1 MTGVDALGLG
11 RDAFARRA
19 WTAAYEGLS
28 AADQEDPLSLDDLE
42 RLAVAARMI
51 GKDTVCADL
60 WARAHQDCV
69 RAGRTERALRYA
81 FWLAFGLLN
90 SGEMAR
96 GGAWLARAQRLLDDS
111 ALDCVEQGYL
121 MLPMAIGGLDEDPAG
136 SRDTFTRVL
145 EIAARFDD
153 TALAAMGRMGLGRSL
168 IRLGGAAEGVPLLDD
183 VMIAITAGEA
193 HPMVVGDLY
202 CGVIEACWE
211 IFDLR
216 RAREWTAVL
225 SEWCDSQ
232 PDLVPFRGQ
241 CRVHRAQ
248 ILQLHGAW
256 QDALAEAERA
266 CVLFSDP
273 PGQPAIGLAFYQRA
287 ELYRLLGEFAPAE
300 QDYRLAGEWGS
311 PYPGLAQLRLMQGR
325 LDVAHA
331 AIKRCL
337 GETDDR
343 IVRSRLLPASV
354 EILLAARDVSGAR
367 AAADE
372 LTGIAQALEAPPLLR
387 AFALAATGAVR
398 LAEDD
403 PAGARAVLRDARAAW
418 QELDAPFETA
428 CVRVSMGIACRRL
441 GDEDGAE
448 IELEAARHVFE
459 QLGAMPFVAMV
470 EQLAGTTARRTA
482 AGLTGRELEV
492 LRLVAAG
499 NSNRAIAEKLVL
511 SEKTVARHV
520 SNIFTKLGLSSRS
533 AATAYAY
540 EHNLV

>member
-69 RAGRTERALRYA
+69 RAGQTERALRYA

-96 GGAWLARAQRLLDDS
+96 GGEWLARAQRLLDDS

-121 MLPMAIGGLDEDPAG
+121 MLPMAIGGLDEDPSG
-136 SRDTFTRVL
+136 SRDTFTRIL

-153 TALAAMGRMGLGRSL
+153 KSLAAMGRMGLGRSL

-266 CVLFSDP
+266 CVLFSDR

-300 QDYRLAGEWGS
+300 QD
-311 PYPGLAQLRLMQGR
+311 
-325 LDVAHA
+325 
-331 AIKRCL
+331 
-337 GETDDR
+337 
-343 IVRSRLLPASV
+343 
-354 EILLAARDVSGAR
+354 
-367 AAADE
+367 
-372 LTGIAQALEAPPLLR
+372 
-387 AFALAATGAVR
+387 
-398 LAEDD
+398 
-403 PAGARAVLRDARAAW
+403 
-418 QELDAPFETA
+418 
-428 CVRVSMGIACRRL
+428 
-441 GDEDGAE
+441 
-448 IELEAARHVFE
+448 
-459 QLGAMPFVAMV
+459 
-470 EQLAGTTARRTA
+470 
-482 AGLTGRELEV
+482 
-492 LRLVAAG
+492 
-499 NSNRAIAEKLVL
+499 
-511 SEKTVARHV
+511 
-520 SNIFTKLGLSSRS
+520 
-533 AATAYAY
+533 
-540 EHNLV
+540 